1 MVQGDP
7 VLAPIAKTD
16 LEFVVNTNWDLFFE
30 KSKKDYFLLVNNAWL
45 TAREL
50 KGPWTQT
57 QTLPKDLTKLPA
69 GQNFDEV
76 KKFVPPPPPSGAA
89 PQIFFAST
97 PAELVLFK
105 GAPVYSQISGTR
117 LLYVANTDDDVF
129 VDDATKTFYVPG
141 RTLEDCRLCPEGN
154 LQDPAKLARL

>member
-1 MVQGDP
+1 VKNDPPQIFYGASPAILLIVQGDP

-89 PQIFFAST
+89 PQIFFTFCFRDAGL
-97 PAELVLFK
+97 AQNLLK
-105 GAPVYSQISGTR
+105 GLGHMQATTFRPTSQR
-117 LLYVANTDDDVF
+117 F
-129 VDDATKTFYVPG
+129 
-141 RTLEDCRLCPEGN
+141 RQH
-154 LQDPAKLARL
+154 LQKRGS